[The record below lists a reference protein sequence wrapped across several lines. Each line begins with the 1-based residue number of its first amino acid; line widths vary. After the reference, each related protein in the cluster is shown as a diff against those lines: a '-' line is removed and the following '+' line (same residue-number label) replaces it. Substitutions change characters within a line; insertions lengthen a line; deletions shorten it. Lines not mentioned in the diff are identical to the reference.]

1 MIEFYAKII
10 FVNASTINSS
20 AILLNSTSTRFPNGL
35 GNDSGVLGKYLAWH
49 NYRGKA
55 NAQFEAL
62 LDKRTDGRSPTN
74 SYIPRFRNV
83 KKQDT
88 DFLRGYAIGIGGGRG
103 MRSDTSMIGDKLRD
117 NILHPELGPW
127 NISSWMMGE
136 CVCLC
141 VCVCVCV

>member
-1 MIEFYAKII
+1 MPKII

-117 NILHPELGPW
+117 KDSIRSLGPEYLLLDD
-127 NISSWMMGE
+127 G
-136 CVCLC
+136 
-141 VCVCVCV
+141 

>member
-74 SYIPRFRNV
+74 SYIPASAMSKAR
-83 KKQDT
+83 
-88 DFLRGYAIGIGGGRG
+88 
-103 MRSDTSMIGDKLRD
+103 
-117 NILHPELGPW
+117 H
-127 NISSWMMGE
+127 
-136 CVCLC
+136 
-141 VCVCVCV
+141 